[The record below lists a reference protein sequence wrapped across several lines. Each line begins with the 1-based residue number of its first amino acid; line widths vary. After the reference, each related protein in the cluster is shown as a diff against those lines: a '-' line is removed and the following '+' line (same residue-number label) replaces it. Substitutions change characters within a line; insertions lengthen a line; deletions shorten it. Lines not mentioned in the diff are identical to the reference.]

1 MIVEYITATKEIVAA
16 HYGRAYIA
24 SEWSSYG
31 VSGQAVINCPSE
43 TEIAGKYLV
52 INEDGTGSFS
62 NETAISVSVNKTDI
76 SANGSDYCDFSGI
89 PEGATIYLEG
99 SSAGTADSDGTL
111 RFTATDA
118 GSYVFKF
125 FKYTYASQSITIVAN
140 DEYLYDNITG

>member
-16 HYGRAYIA
+16 HYGRAYVP
-24 SEWSSYG
+24 SEWSSYN
-31 VSGQAVINCPSE
+31 VSGQAVINCPTE
-43 TEIAGKYLV
+43 TEIIGKYLV
-52 INEDGTGSFS
+52 INGDGTGSFT
-62 NETAISVSVNKTDI
+62 NETAISVSVTKTSI
-76 SANGSDYCDFSGI
+76 SANGSDFCTFSGI
-89 PEGATIYLEG
+89 PEGATIYLDG

-111 RFTATDA
+111 KFTATDA

>member
-16 HYGRAYIA
+16 HYGRAYVS
-24 SEWSSYG
+24 SEWSSYN
-31 VSGQAVINCPSE
+31 VSGQAVINCPDDN
-43 TEIAGKYLV
+43 EIGGKYLV
-52 INEDGTGSFS
+52 VNGDGTGSLR
-62 NETAISVSVNKTDI
+62 NETAISVSVTKTEI
-76 SANGSDYCDFSGI
+76 SANGSDFCTFSGI
-89 PEGATIYLEG
+89 PEGATIYLDG

-111 RFTATDA
+111 KFTATDA